1 MKYQTIFRS
10 INPRF
15 DIIFS
20 VCFNRSSKI
29 LVVAD
34 KSSLLSFAQAQ
45 TPPKKI
51 IHRPFTLIAPCI
63 PFASNPT
70 AVSVASIDN
79 FKDFENRFFV
89 DKNHPSNFKYKS
101 FFGVGSENG
110 ALKDG
115 RMVGRTRFFLQNSD
129 GSITYPSNH
138 YITSRTSKDVLNNLI
153 YKGTQHIGKNP
164 TRDPINNDPFPNS
177 PAYIIDVGGSDTVT
191 RIRVDRPVSR
201 DLRNITL
208 NIMGRSAGEV
218 TFTLLKGRETVL
230 TQNLHT
236 TGDTA
241 PREITVSFA
250 QTGEPKGY
258 SFTVNPTGTNRVRDV
273 RVIPVNDRRNASIN
287 ADRNR
292 DNGVD
297 GRFTAIRGDF
307 ALRIDLV

>member
-1 MKYQTIFRS
+1 M
-10 INPRF
+10 N
-15 DIIFS
+15 
-20 VCFNRSSKI
+20 
-29 LVVAD
+29 
-34 KSSLLSFAQAQ
+34 
-45 TPPKKI
+45 
-51 IHRPFTLIAPCI
+51 
-63 PFASNPT
+63 
-70 AVSVASIDN
+70 
-79 FKDFENRFFV
+79 
-89 DKNHPSNFKYKS
+89 PSNFKYKS
-101 FFGVGSENG
+101 FFGVGSESG

-138 YITSRTSKDVLNNLI
+138 YITARTSKDVLNNLI

-164 TRDPINNDPFPNS
+164 TRDPIGNDPFPNS

-250 QTGEPKGY
+250 QTGEPSSYG
-258 SFTVNPTGTNRVRDV
+258 FTVTPTGANRVRGV

-287 ADRNR
+287 ANRNR

-307 ALRIDLV
+307 GLRIDLV

>member
-1 MKYQTIFRS
+1 M
-10 INPRF
+10 
-15 DIIFS
+15 
-20 VCFNRSSKI
+20 
-29 LVVAD
+29 
-34 KSSLLSFAQAQ
+34 
-45 TPPKKI
+45 
-51 IHRPFTLIAPCI
+51 
-63 PFASNPT
+63 
-70 AVSVASIDN
+70 
-79 FKDFENRFFV
+79 
-89 DKNHPSNFKYKS
+89 
-101 FFGVGSENG
+101 GSENG

-138 YITSRTSKDVLNNLI
+138 YITARTSKDVLNNLI

-236 TGDTA
+236 TVGYCSKRDN
-241 PREITVSFA
+241 RKFCSNS
-250 QTGEPKGY
+250 EPSGY
-258 SFTVNPTGTNRVRDV
+258 GFTVTPTVLIGFVV
-273 RVIPVNDRRNASIN
+273 
-287 ADRNR
+287 
-292 DNGVD
+292 
-297 GRFTAIRGDF
+297 
-307 ALRIDLV
+307 